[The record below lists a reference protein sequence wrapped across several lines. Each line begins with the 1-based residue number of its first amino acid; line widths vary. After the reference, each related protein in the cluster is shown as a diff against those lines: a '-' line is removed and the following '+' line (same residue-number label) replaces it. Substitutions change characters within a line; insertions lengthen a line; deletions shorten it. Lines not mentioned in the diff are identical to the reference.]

1 MISPCSLGRI
11 LALAVLGC
19 MTSLVISAS
28 PVVPLIPVIDDA
40 YRKSVEKWRQERE
53 ARLKADDGWLTV
65 AGLFFLNEGENR
77 FGSSPV
83 NDIVLPEGA
92 PAEIGV
98 FEYRGGK
105 LTAKIKDGVTVLQ
118 HGKPVKVAE
127 FKVGVAQDALVV
139 EGLTMWMHYSGDRHA
154 IRVRDKNS
162 ALRKSFTGCKW
173 FPIDEKYRVTGRFI
187 PYAKPK
193 PVRFPNIL
201 GDYEAYDALGLVE
214 LTLDGQKYK
223 MEGVGSGPAN
233 ARRLFFVFRDLTSGK
248 ESYPSARFLYADMPK
263 QGDEVVLD
271 FNQAQNPPCAF
282 NPHTTCPLPP
292 EQNRL
297 RVRIPAG
304 EKNYHVTQ
312 THTAS
317 GSVVGGQ

>member
-1 MISPCSLGRI
+1 
-11 LALAVLGC
+11 
-19 MTSLVISAS
+19 MTRTQWFRRISAAAIGIGCATGVLS
-28 PVVPLIPVIDDA
+28 ADSARVIAPTTPPLLVLDDA
-40 YRKSVEKWRQERE
+40 YRQSVEKWRQERE
-53 ARLKADDGWLTV
+53 DRLKADDGWLTV
-65 AGLFFLNEGENR
+65 AGLHFLSEGESR
-77 FGSSPV
+77 FGSSPT

-98 FEYRGGK
+98 FSYRAGK
-105 LTAKIKDGVTVLQ
+105 LTAKINDGVRVLQ
-118 HGKPVKVAE
+118 AGKPVKQAE
-127 FKVGVAQDALVV
+127 LKVGVQQDALMV
-139 EGLTMWMHYSGDRHA
+139 GDLTMWMHYSGDRHA

-162 ALRKSFTGCKW
+162 ALRRSFTGCKW
-173 FPIDEKYRVTGRFI
+173 FPIDEKYRVTARFT
-187 PYAKPK
+187 PYPKPK

-214 LTLDGQKYK
+214 FTLDGQTYK

-248 ESYPSARFLYADMPK
+248 ESYPAARFLYSDLPK
-263 QGDEVVLD
+263 QGNEVVLD

-282 NPHTTCPLPP
+282 NPYTTCPLPP

-304 EKNYHVTQ
+304 EKNYHGKET
-312 THTAS
+312 S
-317 GSVVGGQ
+317 

>member
-1 MISPCSLGRI
+1 MTLQG
-11 LALAVLGC
+11 LARAFAVVVLGC
-19 MTSLVISAS
+19 IAGSAVSAHLV
-28 PVVPLIPVIDDA
+28 DDEE
-40 YRKSVEKWRQERE
+40 YRKSLEKWRQERE
-53 ARLKADDGWLTV
+53 DRLKADEGWLTV

-77 FGSSPV
+77 FGSSPL

-92 PAEIGV
+92 PPEIGA

-105 LTAKIKDGVTVLQ
+105 LTAKIKDDVTVLQ
-118 HGKPVKVAE
+118 HGNPVKVAE

-139 EGLTMWMHYSGDRHA
+139 DGLTMWMHYSGDRHA

-162 ALRKSFTGCKW
+162 PLRESFTGCKW
-173 FPIDEKYRVTGRFI
+173 FPIDEKYRVTGRFM

-214 LTLDGQKYK
+214 FTLDGQKYQ

-248 ESYPSARFLYADMPK
+248 DSYPAARFLYADMPK
-263 QGDEVVLD
+263 QGDPSTPLRAGEVVLD

-282 NPHTTCPLPP
+282 NPYTTCPLPP

-312 THTAS
+312 THTTGAVAS
-317 GSVVGGQ
+317 GQ